1 MTARKFFRAVKA
13 VVRLRLLTFSDS
25 FRISPPNELESIVQK
40 LGQLAKQ
47 GASARVG
54 TAHGGIISY
63 NRANNLRLCVHLGRP
78 WIMSRRLPSHMQFSH
93 GPLLTIWHARQ
104 SSAKL
109 FRQPEPLWTSTDHE
123 LMRGCLQLVM
133 HVAWTSTAA
142 RPCAMQHVDFQRA
155 SVMRAGSLTRSQISR
170 IDSPP
175 LRPPRGLQPEL
186 W

>member
-1 MTARKFFRAVKA
+1 MHDSG
-13 VVRLRLLTFSDS
+13 LGCMYTFSVS
-25 FRISPPNELESIVQK
+25 TPNSKEAFCMVYH
-40 LGQLAKQ
+40 
-47 GASARVG
+47 
-54 TAHGGIISY
+54 TWII
-63 NRANNLRLCVHLGRP
+63 
-78 WIMSRRLPSHMQFSH
+78 SRRLPPHMQFPH
-93 GPLLTIWHARQ
+93 GPLLIISHARQ
-104 SSAKL
+104 SSANL

-155 SVMRAGSLTRSQISR
+155 LVMRAGSLTRSQISR

>member
-1 MTARKFFRAVKA
+1 MVIKKVFFKKSCFRG
-13 VVRLRLLTFSDS
+13 RRSRCLGRPGRPSD
-25 FRISPPNELESIVQK
+25 
-40 LGQLAKQ
+40 LG
-47 GASARVG
+47 GPRG
-54 TAHGGIISY
+54 AHGGIISY
-63 NRANNLRLCVHLGRP
+63 NRANNLRLCVHLGLP

-93 GPLLTIWHARQ
+93 GPLLIMWHARQ
-104 SSAKL
+104 SSANL

-155 SVMRAGSLTRSQISR
+155 SVMRVGSLTRSQISR

>member
-1 MTARKFFRAVKA
+1 MRISEAWACCSVLPRRRQDRQVQRR
-13 VVRLRLLTFSDS
+13 V
-25 FRISPPNELESIVQK
+25 FRIYFLKKYIALLPAAAPH
-40 LGQLAKQ
+40 A
-47 GASARVG
+47 AAPD
-54 TAHGGIISY
+54 GGIISY
-63 NRANNLRLCVHLGRP
+63 NRANNLRLCVHLGLP

-93 GPLLTIWHARQ
+93 GPLLIIWHARQ
-104 SSAKL
+104 SSANL

-155 SVMRAGSLTRSQISR
+155 LVMRAGSLTRSQISR

>member
-1 MTARKFFRAVKA
+1 MHACAWA
-13 VVRLRLLTFSDS
+13 
-25 FRISPPNELESIVQK
+25 
-40 LGQLAKQ
+40 
-47 GASARVG
+47 
-54 TAHGGIISY
+54 AHGGIISY
-63 NRANNLRLCVHLGRP
+63 NRANNLRLCVHLGLP

-93 GPLLTIWHARQ
+93 GPLLIIWHARQ
-104 SSAKL
+104 SSANL

-155 SVMRAGSLTRSQISR
+155 LVMRAGSLTRSQISR

>member
-1 MTARKFFRAVKA
+1 MEVLQ
-13 VVRLRLLTFSDS
+13 VRILNTPPAPCCDLVAFTFLGESATFLGESKPNRLA
-25 FRISPPNELESIVQK
+25 
-40 LGQLAKQ
+40 QLY
-47 GASARVG
+47 
-54 TAHGGIISY
+54 HDGGIISY
-63 NRANNLRLCVHLGRP
+63 NRANNLRLCVHLGLP

-93 GPLLTIWHARQ
+93 GPLLIIWHARQ
-104 SSAKL
+104 SSANL

-155 SVMRAGSLTRSQISR
+155 LVMRAGSLTRSQISR